1 MTAPRIAPMG
11 MVNVVSTAQLQ
22 GKLELFGYGFDD
34 RIVNPGDLLIVTTD
48 FVGENMHR
56 QKVEFTLKLRG
67 RDMHLFVEAAKTAEM
82 LWDDN
87 KHWLD
92 APVNG
97 PRVDTRGMS
106 EIRLG
111 ENLEAIAAFYA
122 PPPELDGELVA

>member
-1 MTAPRIAPMG
+1 MTAARQAPMG

-22 GKLELFGYGFDD
+22 GKLELFGYGADD
-34 RIVNPGDLLIVTTD
+34 RVVNPGDLLIVTTD

-67 RDMHLFVEAAKTAEM
+67 RDMHLFLEAAKTAEM
-82 LWDDN
+82 LWVDN
-87 KHWLD
+87 KHWLS

-97 PRVDTRGMS
+97 PRIDTRAMS

-111 ENLEAIAAFYA
+111 DNQKAIAAFM
-122 PPPELDGELVA
+122 PPPPNLMGS

>member
-1 MTAPRIAPMG
+1 MTAARQAPMG

-22 GKLELFGYGFDD
+22 GKLELFGYGADD
-34 RIVNPGDLLIVTTD
+34 RVVNPGDLLIVTTD

-67 RDMHLFVEAAKTAEM
+67 RDMHLFLEAAKTAEM
-82 LWDDN
+82 LWVDN
-87 KHWLD
+87 KHWLS

-97 PRVDTRGMS
+97 PRIDTRAMS

-111 ENLEAIAAFYA
+111 ENLKAIAAFL
-122 PPPELDGELVA
+122 PPPPPNLMGS